1 MLNGHSRFRTRFEV
15 SKHTNLPTQQ
25 RRLRH
30 LTCIIGRNIDAK
42 LVPVTRQN
50 KYSLLSLYF
59 TLHAS
64 DNQNKAVKTANIFDL
79 QPAVKT
85 DLILYKSEVIENTL
99 NPNWRDFDPE
109 VFLKDSSKKK
119 DSSVLLC
126 IWGSCKNNDFKIIL
140 NYHVNFSGLQYFTEQ
155 LRSQDH
161 RYETNCILF
170 RLFGGF
176 YCAPKD
182 DCAIENEVKN
192 QFVKV
197 HIDQLMPSY
206 KKASLLR
213 IHSSLKAIHQ
223 AKLQV
228 EKVQYQ
234 MVQLLASS
242 KEKTRKNTE
251 KETIILRNKL
261 MREELKVLKQ
271 KILYER
277 SASSEQNGWLCSR
290 ENELKKRLKE
300 LSLSQEAMGVSHT
313 FHIQRRELLV
323 QVTAQINYRIRQLA
337 ADLINIYTIRELP
350 INEKNKREYTICGV
364 RLPNS
369 EDFNGE
375 DETMLAVAVGYVA
388 HLVYMMAKF
397 TELPLRYPICPMGSR
412 SSVQDLVTDKLTD
425 KEREFP
431 LFSKGKEK
439 FHFRYGMFLLNKNIA
454 QLRYH
459 NKLGTT
465 DLRNTLLN
473 LKNLFEAKFGLRFD
487 LNNSL
492 DARSGQ
498 NQFALGNP
506 SHRHSLPFGAINS
519 EPVSFQSSSSLNK
532 ENYFSG
538 LPNVHVKA
546 HHQHRFI
553 ARKNVKPKIHK
564 SLSLP
569 NGLTS
574 TSPDLIQTPFEDIL
588 RQSREISDVKQIH
601 SSMTAIS
608 EIKVHE
614 QLDSHEDIVVKLDAQ
629 EIKRQ
634 LSDALI
640 IPDPFEDHH
649 LDFEERHLENILV

>member
-64 DNQNKAVKTANIFDL
+64 DNQNKV
-79 QPAVKT
+79 
-85 DLILYKSEVIENTL
+85 LYKSEVIENTL

>member
-473 LKNLFEAKFGLRFD
+473 LKNLFEAKFGLSD

>member
-1 MLNGHSRFRTRFEV
+1 MLNGHSRFRPRFEV

-64 DNQNKAVKTANIFDL
+64 DNQNKV
-79 QPAVKT
+79 
-85 DLILYKSEVIENTL
+85 LYKSEIIENTL

-109 VFLKDSSKKK
+109 VFLKNSSKKK

-182 DCAIENEVKN
+182 DCTIENDVKN

-206 KKASLLR
+206 KKTSLLR

-223 AKLQV
+223 ARLQV
-228 EKVQYQ
+228 EKVQHQ

-271 KILYER
+271 KIRYER

-300 LSLSQEAMGVSHT
+300 LSLSQEAMGVSHSL
-313 FHIQRRELLV
+313 HIQRRELLV
-323 QVTAQINYRIRQLA
+323 QVSAQINHRIRQIA
-337 ADLINIYTIRELP
+337 ADLIDIYTIKELP
-350 INEKNKREYTICGV
+350 INEKNKREYAICGV

-397 TELPLRYPICPMGSR
+397 TELPLRYSICPMGSR
-412 SSVQDLVTDKLTD
+412 SSVQDLLTDKLTD

-431 LFSKGKEK
+431 LFSKGKDK
-439 FHFRYGMFLLNKNIA
+439 FQFRYGMFLLNKNIA

-459 NKLGTT
+459 NKLGTA

-473 LKNLFEAKFGLRFD
+473 LKNLFETKFGLRFD

-506 SHRHSLPFGAINS
+506 SHRHSLPFGAISS

-588 RQSREISDVKQIH
+588 RQSREIPDVTQMH

-614 QLDSHEDIVVKLDAQ
+614 QLGSDKNVVMKLDARV
-629 EIKRQ
+629 INRQ

-640 IPDPFEDHH
+640 IPDPFEEHH

>member
-64 DNQNKAVKTANIFDL
+64 DNQNKVKTANIFDL

>member
-64 DNQNKAVKTANIFDL
+64 DNQNKV
-79 QPAVKT
+79 
-85 DLILYKSEVIENTL
+85 LYKSEVIENTL

-323 QVTAQINYRIRQLA
+323 QVTAQINYRIRQIA